1 MNKDWR
7 KVESKNTIWE
17 GIKGWREF
25 HRVQVA
31 YNTTSPSDKDY
42 QVGGTLMCA
51 FNDFVFR
58 ISEQSCDKSRL
69 ERWTSLTIRGGNK
82 LKTTFITAYCPV
94 KGSNPG
100 STYSQQLVYMANHRS
115 IIPSSIICPRQLFWT

>member
-1 MNKDWR
+1 MQNVGGIGFIANKRSRETLKMEKIKKIVCQNSVDVLALTEVNKDWR
-7 KVESKNTIWE
+7 KVDSKNTIWE

-51 FNDFVFR
+51 FNDFSPR
-58 ISEQSCDKSRL
+58 ISEQSFDYRRL
-69 ERWTSLTIRGGNK
+69 GQWSL
-82 LKTTFITAYCPV
+82 
-94 KGSNPG
+94 
-100 STYSQQLVYMANHRS
+100 
-115 IIPSSIICPRQLFWT
+115 